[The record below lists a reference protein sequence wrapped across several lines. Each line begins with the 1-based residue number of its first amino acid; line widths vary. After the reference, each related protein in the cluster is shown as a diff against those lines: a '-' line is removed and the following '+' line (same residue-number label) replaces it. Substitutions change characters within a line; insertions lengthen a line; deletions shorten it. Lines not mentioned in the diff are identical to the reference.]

1 LGALLDY
8 LTENYIG
15 VLNFKVHELK
25 LQFAVLNLINGK
37 LNFGRK
43 FQYLIFKLQNLFH
56 NLQNLTA
63 FREQQQI
70 AELDLKIQITLLS
83 PEDQSVAVWGLTK
96 FRPENQ
102 RLSESQ
108 SKSRSEKL
116 ST

>member
-1 LGALLDY
+1 MKS
-8 LTENYIG
+8 ENYIG
-15 VLNFKVHELK
+15 VLNFKGHELK
-25 LQFAVLNLINGK
+25 FQFAVLNLINGK

-63 FREQQQI
+63 FREQQI
-70 AELDLKIQITLLS
+70 AELDLKFKSLLS
-83 PEDQSVAVWGLTK
+83 PEDQSVSVWGLIK

-102 RLSESQ
+102 RLSRSQ
-108 SKSRSEKL
+108 SKSRSKL